1 MSINPAFIM
10 GNIITA
16 YFTDKYSN
24 ISSKKLIVT
33 TRPDIT
39 NKNNVIFFCFNK
51 KILNE
56 LLDIVNKVT
65 DETPEPYQSNLYEG
79 ISSIKNKGLEFKLN
93 KKHCIKLMMHFKLLG
108 Y

>member
-1 MSINPAFIM
+1 MSINPSFIM
-10 GNIITA
+10 GNMISD
-16 YFTDKYSN
+16 YFIDKYSN
-24 ISSKKLIVT
+24 VSPKSLIVT
-33 TRPDIT
+33 TRPDIA
-39 NKNNVIFFCFNK
+39 NKNNCIFFSFNE

-79 ISSIKNKGLEFKLN
+79 ISSVKSKGLEFKLN
-93 KKHCIKLMMHFKLLG
+93 KKHCTKLMMHFKLLG